1 MNNIIIYSIIFI
13 IIIIII
19 LYFINMNINKVYHE
33 IDEITNKY
41 IENFVSK

>member
-1 MNNIIIYSIIFI
+1 MNNIIIYLIIL

-19 LYFINMNINKVYHE
+19 LYFINININKVYHE

-41 IENFVSK
+41 IENFVST

>member
-13 IIIIII
+13 FILII
-19 LYFINMNINKVYHE
+19 LYIINININKVYYE

-41 IENFVSK
+41 IENFVTK